1 MEALAQALPASLC
14 PFAAGAVETDNKTA
28 NNKHYIVVGNRIKN
42 HCNNDLFI
50 SADAAHALASSGQAA
65 LTLHIGQGVSDDQLS
80 NLYALNKPQV
90 SLVPEQL
97 SVRACRST
105 THKHERH
112 NIAISKVVDNG
123 NGTFS
128 AALMIDE
135 ANAELSDHL
144 TGQHISGMMIVEAAR
159 QLSIATAEQFY
170 IAPAARGKANFITNS
185 IRVDYNDFLLP
196 VPTEILCIPVTL
208 KRSGPIN
215 FRFTVAMQ
223 FRQQGRALATV
234 EFDTSVIDSRYFYL
248 KENQLLHRYITMMD

>member
-1 MEALAQALPASLC
+1 MEALSQALPASLC
-14 PFAAGAVETDNKTA
+14 PFAAASIEADNK
-28 NNKHYIVVGNRIKN
+28 NSKNKHYVVVGDRIKKQ
-42 HCNNDLFI
+42 CNSDLFI
-50 SADAAHALASSGQAA
+50 SAGTAKALASSGDSA
-65 LTLHIGQGVSDDQLS
+65 LTFHIGQGVSDDQLK
-80 NLYALNKPQV
+80 NLYNIKESQV
-90 SLVPEQL
+90 SFIPEKL
-97 SVRACRST
+97 NARACAKT
-105 THKHERH
+105 THKNEKH

-123 NGTFS
+123 DGTFS

-170 IAPAARGKANFITNS
+170 ITPAVRGKANFITNS
-185 IRVDYNDFLLP
+185 INVGYKDFMLP
-196 VPTEILCIPVTL
+196 VPTEILCVPVML

-223 FRQQGRALATV
+223 FRQQKRVLATV

-248 KENQLLHRYITMMD
+248 KESQLLHRYITMMD